1 MTASGFD
8 PHHAHPSAA
17 VLTCRWCGYE
27 HVRAPLARGQRAL
40 CARCG
45 TLLARR
51 SRFGAD
57 AAVAFTLAGLVLAIP
72 AALLPFVTVDRLRNE
87 RVGYLFSGAQAL
99 WEDDMRLLAIW
110 VFLCGVMA
118 PLVLLGTLA
127 GLLVPPKL
135 RWPLV
140 APRLLI
146 RTAHALEEWAMPEVY
161 VLAVLVALT
170 KLGTLVNITIGP
182 GFWCYGAM
190 AGLTLLAWRS
200 FEYGPPAAF
209 EILDVRSQP

>member
-1 MTASGFD
+1 MAWKGEQ
-8 PHHAHPSAA
+8 PPQ
-17 VLTCRWCGYE
+17 
-27 HVRAPLARGQRAL
+27 LARGQRAL

-45 TLLARR
+45 NLLARR

-57 AAVAFTLAGLVLAIP
+57 AAIAFTLAGLVLAIP

-99 WEDDMRLLAIW
+99 WEDGMRLLSIW
-110 VFLCGVMA
+110 VLLCGVIA
-118 PLVLLGTLA
+118 PIVLLGTLV

-135 RWPLV
+135 HWPV
-140 APRLLI
+140 AAPRFLI

-170 KLGTLVNITIGP
+170 KLGTLVNVTIGP

-190 AGLTLLAWRS
+190 AALTLMAWRS
-200 FEYGPPAAF
+200 FEYGPPAAC
-209 EILDVRSQP
+209 EALEVRSRS